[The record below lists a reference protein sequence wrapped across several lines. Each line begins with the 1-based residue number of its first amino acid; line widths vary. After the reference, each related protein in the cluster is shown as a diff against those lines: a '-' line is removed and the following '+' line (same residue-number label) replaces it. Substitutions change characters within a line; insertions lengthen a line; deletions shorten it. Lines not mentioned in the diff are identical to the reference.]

1 MESAGER
8 KNSKGGGG
16 TNVADH
22 WMQHL
27 RKAARES
34 SKDASNIAPL
44 VRLPGIGNRGAG
56 RPPSSTTES
65 LRLSTNPSLLSM
77 DNSRPISPSTT
88 VATSCPPSDR
98 ASRGG
103 PPAPPYRH
111 SAAPVTSQQST
122 STSAPYPQYQPR
134 SHASLPVNTSHQHSH
149 RHRDQAERVYSEAK
163 YDAEFDRGSSRT
175 PAASSLYNSNQPV
188 QSTSSGSRGLF
199 NPDNSS
205 SRVETD
211 PRRREREDGTARRPR
226 SKREPVEAGDLGGKR
241 GKESKESFES
251 LEGEESG
258 RPGSRS
264 SKEGR
269 HRRRRDGEGRRRE
282 DEGVGSTSTV
292 GALPNSSSTPTNSP
306 PTTGGASRQLFDPRR
321 DDPVKFSYGHQSSSR
336 KSKAA
341 SIVSDSRSFAG
352 STISLVSN
360 SAASISE
367 MSNSGDGHH
376 HLSNGAG
383 ARDDPNPMVSAL
395 RRAYREITVLEAK
408 VQDEHRA
415 ATTAAAREEESGSS
429 VRIQGGGKRYDDDYW
444 VKLATSHKKYVL
456 TNLSLIHTSD
466 TSLISPGLRK
476 LTPASSRWLWILA
489 YPLPSM
495 GFLRSTILR
504 LACGKLAFISFS
516 SGCVTLSQRLHP
528 L

>member
-1 MESAGER
+1 MEPAGER

-34 SKDASNIAPL
+34 SKDASNVVPL
-44 VRLPGIGNRGAG
+44 VRLPGNRGAG

-77 DNSRPISPSTT
+77 DNSSPISPTTT
-88 VATSCPPSDR
+88 VATSYPPSPR

-103 PPAPPYRH
+103 PAVPPYRH
-111 SAAPVTSQQST
+111 SAAPVSSQQSA
-122 STSAPYPQYQPR
+122 STSALHPQNQPR
-134 SHASLPVNTSHQHSH
+134 SHASLPVNPSYQPSH

-175 PAASSLYNSNQPV
+175 PGASSSLYNSNQPI
-188 QSTSSGSRGLF
+188 QSTSNGSRGLF

-205 SRVETD
+205 GRLETD
-211 PRRREREDGTARRPR
+211 PRRREREDGTVRRPR
-226 SKREPVEAGDLGGKR
+226 SKREPVEVGDLGGKR

-282 DEGVGSTSTV
+282 DEGV
-292 GALPNSSSTPTNSP
+292 SSTPTPGAVPNSSGTP
-306 PTTGGASRQLFDPRR
+306 VNPLASAGSASRQLFDPRR

-367 MSNSGDGHH
+367 MSNGGDGNHQP
-376 HLSNGAG
+376 SNGAG

-395 RRAYREITVLEAK
+395 RRAYRDITELEAK

-415 ATTAAAREEESGSS
+415 ATTAAAREEEAGTSM
-429 VRIQGGGKRYDDDYW
+429 RIQGGGKRYDDDYW
-444 VKLATSHKKYVL
+444 VKLAISHKKSV
-456 TNLSLIHTSD
+456 
-466 TSLISPGLRK
+466 
-476 LTPASSRWLWILA
+476 
-489 YPLPSM
+489 
-495 GFLRSTILR
+495 
-504 LACGKLAFISFS
+504 
-516 SGCVTLSQRLHP
+516 VTHVPVQF
-528 L
+528 